1 MEGQSAYMPSEH
13 PVNKSKKGKV
23 ILIISLCVAVIAA
36 AAVFGYFY
44 YPSRSS
50 SYSAYI
56 QSRNTFLPNVS
67 VEGINLGGMTQE
79 EAWNAVYQRV
89 SEWQNSWSL
98 EVACDGFT
106 YSRLN
111 YAALGIQTDYE
122 ALDTMLSKAWSLG
135 HRGGY
140 NEYRQDL
147 ESLEKEPYQAYPEQ
161 KQGSNDQLDL
171 LLSIIQS
178 NVYRAPV
185 DAVMTGFDPSNTK
198 SPFSYRASAYGQTI
212 DIEQA
217 KSDILQLAASG
228 ESGKYEIPIK
238 TVAPKTSLEDV
249 KADYTLLSEYYTAID
264 KHSTDERNANI
275 ALVLSK
281 INGKRINSG
290 ERFSFNSVVGKRNE
304 QNGFKTAMGY
314 ISGELAEVVG
324 GGVCQASTTVYA
336 AALCAGMTIQN
347 RTPHSIPVSYI
358 SLGQDA
364 TVNDMRGHEIDLVFR
379 NKTSSPVY
387 ITCAIETNAT
397 GRMECV
403 VRFWGRAQE
412 DGSYFRL
419 DSVIVE
425 TLEIPEEVI
434 RQDKEGKYVK
444 YTNQRYKYSAGAEGY
459 VVKTYLQQYKNGE
472 VVKSTLISTDTYKAR
487 PDIYYVGVTERQ

>member
-1 MEGQSAYMPSEH
+1 MPSEH
-13 PVNKSKKGKV
+13 YARKTKKGK
-23 ILIISLCVAVIAA
+23 ILLIISLCVAIIAG
-36 AAVFGYFY
+36 VGIFGYY
-44 YPSRSS
+44 YFPSSSS

-56 QSRNTFLPNVS
+56 QSRNSFLPNIYVQ
-67 VEGINLGGMTQE
+67 GINLNGMTQD
-79 EAWNAVYQRV
+79 EAWNAVYQQV
-89 SEWQNSWSL
+89 TEWQNSWSL

-122 ALDTMLSKAWSLG
+122 ELDLMLNKAWSLG
-135 HRGGY
+135 HSGGY
-140 NEYRQDL
+140 NEYKQDL
-147 ESLEKEPYQAYPEQ
+147 KKLQDEPYQAFPNQ
-161 KQGSNDQLDL
+161 KQGSNEQLDL

-178 NVYRAPV
+178 NVYHAPV
-185 DAVMTGFDPSNTK
+185 EAMMIGFDPSNTK
-198 SPFSYRASAYGQTI
+198 NPFSFRASAYGQTI
-212 DIEQA
+212 DVEEA
-217 KSDILQLAASG
+217 KNEIMQMAASG
-228 ESGKYEIPIK
+228 ESGKYDIPLHSVTPQTTLDEVK
-238 TVAPKTSLEDV
+238 T
-249 KADYTLLSEYYTAID
+249 DYTLLSEYNTAID
-264 KHSTDERNANI
+264 KHSTEERNANI

-290 ERFSFNSVVGKRNE
+290 ERFSFNQIVGKRNE

-379 NKTSSPVY
+379 NKTDNPVY
-387 ITCAIETNAT
+387 ITCAVEENAT

-403 VRFWGRAQE
+403 VRFWGRAQQ
-412 DGSYFRL
+412 DGSYYKL
-419 DSVIVE
+419 ESNIVE
-425 TLEIPEEVI
+425 TLEIPEEVV

-444 YTNQRYKYSAGAEGY
+444 YTNQCYKYSSGSEGY
-459 VVKTYLQQYKNGE
+459 VVKTYLQKYMNGD
-472 VVKSTLISTDTYKAR
+472 VVSSTLISTDTYKAR
-487 PDIYYVGVTERQ
+487 PDIYYIGINERQ